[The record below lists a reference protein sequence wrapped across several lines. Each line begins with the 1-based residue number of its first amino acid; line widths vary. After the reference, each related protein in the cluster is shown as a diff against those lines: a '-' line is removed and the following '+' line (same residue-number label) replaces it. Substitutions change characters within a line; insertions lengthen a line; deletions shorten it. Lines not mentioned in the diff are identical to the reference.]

1 MINVILYSRVDCHLC
16 EQAEADLK
24 SLQGDHPHNLVV
36 IDVDSNPEL
45 RKAYGLEVPVVEVGP
60 YKLKAPFDRQELGM
74 TLGAAADRKQQLET
88 YGGEVYQY
96 NQAVAQR
103 WTRSDGFSYWFAR
116 HYLAIFSLILILYAG
131 IPFLAP
137 VLMKIGATGPANVI
151 YRGYGIVCHQLAYR
165 SFFLFGEQ
173 VAYPRSAAGVPGL
186 LTWGE
191 ASGIS
196 EDNQAQS
203 LVQARQFVG
212 SDLLGFKVALC
223 QRDLAI
229 YLSILLFI
237 FLFSLTRRQLR
248 SLHWLVW
255 IILGLVPVGIDG
267 LSQLLSQ
274 PPFNFLPFRE
284 STPVLRLI
292 TGGLFGFMTAWFGI
306 PMVEETM
313 SEANRI
319 LAAKRLRVS
328 NSEVQ

>member
-74 TLGAAADRKQQLET
+74 TLGAAADRKQQIET

-173 VAYPRSAAGVPGL
+173 VAYPRSAVGVPGL

-237 FLFSLTRRQLR
+237 FLFSLTRRRLS

-274 PPFNFLPFRE
+274 SPFNFLPFRE